1 MLNRNNDSFLEL
13 NTLPLQ
19 WHFWSGVHRKE
30 APRTSHLENRNI
42 LLADS
47 MKGRLLN
54 CGKKGIKK
62 GIHFLKKL
70 HNC

>member
-1 MLNRNNDSFLEL
+1 MVLVKP

-19 WHFWSGVHRKE
+19 WHFWSGVRRKE

-47 MKGRLLN
+47 REGRLLN
-54 CGKKGIKK
+54 CGKMGIKK
-62 GIHFLKKL
+62 ELTFF
-70 HNC
+70 